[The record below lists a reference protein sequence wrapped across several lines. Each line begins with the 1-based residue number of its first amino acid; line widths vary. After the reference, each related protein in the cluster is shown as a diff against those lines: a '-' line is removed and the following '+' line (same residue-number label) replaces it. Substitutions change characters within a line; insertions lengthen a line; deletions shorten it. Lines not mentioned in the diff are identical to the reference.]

1 MQRRRYLS
9 ASALLSAAMIAMTG
23 CAYTDSDVPV
33 RGDRAAA
40 ASLESMR
47 GHVLSK
53 GPYEEAP
60 ALAGDI
66 TLTPEE
72 VAKVRSRK
80 ATAAISMHYTGDDWT
95 ASQLA
100 GMQKQ
105 FDALGIKVIAVTD
118 ANRKPEKQVSDIET
132 IMAKHPD
139 ILVSIPTDGVATAKA
154 FQKAA
159 DEGVHLVF
167 MDNVP
172 KNMKPGTGYVSVV
185 SADNFGNGVVSA
197 HLMADALGGR
207 GKIGVVFY
215 QSDYL
220 VTQRRYDGF
229 TSTIERDYPG
239 IQIVEEK
246 GFSGP
251 DYAGQS
257 LVAANAMV
265 SKHPDLAG
273 IWGVWDIPTE
283 GIVSAARSSERP
295 DLVIT
300 TQDLGK
306 NVAIAMARKR
316 NITGLGAQRPYD
328 QGVTEAT
335 LGAYGLIGK
344 PAPPFVALAPLAV
357 TRDNLA
363 QAWREVYRSDAPPE
377 VQRWLHP

>member
-9 ASALLSAAMIAMTG
+9 ALALLSAAMIATSG
-23 CAYTDSDVPV
+23 CSYTDADVPV
-33 RGDRAAA
+33 RGDRTAA
-40 ASLESMR
+40 ASLEGMR
-47 GHVLSK
+47 GQVLSK
-53 GPYEEAP
+53 GPYEETP

-66 TLTPEE
+66 SLTPDE

-95 ASQLA
+95 AAQLA

-172 KNMKPGTGYVSVV
+172 KNMKPGNGYVSVV

-229 TSTIERDYPG
+229 TSTIKRDYPG

-306 NVAIAMARKR
+306 NVAIAMARQR

>member
-9 ASALLSAAMIAMTG
+9 ALALLSAAMIATSG
-23 CAYTDSDVPV
+23 CSYTDADVPV
-33 RGDRAAA
+33 RGDRTAA
-40 ASLESMR
+40 ASLEGMR
-47 GHVLSK
+47 GQVLSK
-53 GPYEEAP
+53 GPYEETP

-66 TLTPEE
+66 NLTPDE

-95 ASQLA
+95 AAQLA

-229 TSTIERDYPG
+229 TSTIKRHYPG
-239 IQIVEEK
+239 IQIV
-246 GFSGP
+246 
-251 DYAGQS
+251 
-257 LVAANAMV
+257 
-265 SKHPDLAG
+265 
-273 IWGVWDIPTE
+273 
-283 GIVSAARSSERP
+283 
-295 DLVIT
+295 
-300 TQDLGK
+300 
-306 NVAIAMARKR
+306 
-316 NITGLGAQRPYD
+316 
-328 QGVTEAT
+328 
-335 LGAYGLIGK
+335 
-344 PAPPFVALAPLAV
+344 
-357 TRDNLA
+357 
-363 QAWREVYRSDAPPE
+363 
-377 VQRWLHP
+377 